1 MKKIKL
7 GLFISLLTLISSSI
21 VFWYSNDS
29 FSSLQSALQSQ
40 NSWNEPYYYFEP
52 VTNNNARHVWTNSWY
67 KWYCDASLNVKVRWI
82 STPYSSLSFYVK
94 FDPSLLQNFAWVA
107 NTSVWAFVSQ
117 WINQFA
123 YWRNDLFNLGW
134 VPSAELWWTA
144 ERLGT
149 ISFKPNNTWFNKIW
163 FDLCN
168 SEWWNCTPY
177 EQTTSVQLWLAYT
190 TLLNSSNSLWS
201 VKWAIYDLYAWPCT
215 PDTNAPTIT
224 GILNNKVYTW
234 VQTLTWLIY
243 DRSTSNWDYWF
254 NWHTYSE
261 TWVNYVQYGNSSQT
275 KKMDNQEWVDH
286 SLTTV
291 SISCPTCGWSDQRL
305 SPTHTANAWTTDRNI
320 KTWDSNDRWYVVSF
334 TTPDLKLE
342 RPTTVTMTGC
352 DLPNETWAIHCTSQ
366 QFTFNKT
373 TKPTITGMYNT
384 NGVEW
389 RTDNV
394 FPSRTNEYM
403 ITVSD
408 NPAWISV
415 RSVRISFDAAADLS
429 GNTTPAYVLSGSD
442 LNITESWTVT
452 DYGVRTIYEVRFNPL
467 YDLLEWTQTKMTVY
481 VEDYVWNT
489 GSKVFNLN
497 TRWACSSFGGCRDYL
512 NINHF
517 WEDNIIK
524 LFSGLNIV
532 VTWTDMN
539 SIYPYLT
546 WETLFCGSPW
556 TGATLTPEWKMN
568 LYTRGDVHIK
578 NSLTITGSI
587 QNMYKA
593 ENSDDLDYDTNKTSD
608 SRSLVDRIDVK

>member
-1 MKKIKL
+1 MKKL
-7 GLFISLLTLISSSI
+7 NLCNGLCSFVLMSLFSLAFTVAS
-21 VFWYSNDS
+21 YDS
-29 FSSLQSALQSQ
+29 LYEALQSWIQ
-40 NSWNEPYYYFEP
+40 CD
-52 VTNNNARHVWTNSWY
+52 TNNQCIYITPNTTKNWWYTSGSSISWFKFYCNGWIYIKPTKTDYSVVHWYLNFDTAVLTSRVFNVSDYLLNWDLTNTDTDLPWMWWSTYWA
-67 KWYCDASLNVKVRWI
+67 KATIGRFDFIPNTQSDVIWIDVCDKNR
-82 STPYSSLSFYVK
+82 
-94 FDPSLLQNFAWVA
+94 
-107 NTSVWAFVSQ
+107 
-117 WINQFA
+117 
-123 YWRNDLFNLGW
+123 
-134 VPSAELWWTA
+134 
-144 ERLGT
+144 
-149 ISFKPNNTWFNKIW
+149 
-163 FDLCN
+163 
-168 SEWWNCTPY
+168 NCTPY
-177 EQTTSVQLWLAYT
+177 SPTTSTLWDLTFLYPGSQQNR
-190 TLLNSSNSLWS
+190 LSS

-215 PDTNAPTIT
+215 PDTNKPTISST
-224 GILNNKVYTW
+224 IDNKVYTW

-243 DRSTSNWDYWF
+243 DISTSTWNYWF

-261 TWVNYVQYGNSSQT
+261 TWVNYVQYDNTQS
-275 KKMDNQEWVDH
+275 KKMDNQQWID
-286 SLTTV
+286 SRTINV
-291 SISCPTCGWSDQRL
+291 SISCSDCGWSQATQSL
-305 SPTHTANAWTTDRNI
+305 TTTKSANAWTTDRNV
-320 KTWDSNDRWYVVSF
+320 KTWDNHDRWYLVSF
-334 TTPDLKLE
+334 ATPDLKLE

-415 RSVRISFDAAADLS
+415 WSVRISFDAAADLS

-512 NINHF
+512 NIKHF
-517 WEDNIIK
+517 SELDVTK
-524 LFSGLNIV
+524 LFSGLTIV

-546 WETLFCGSPW
+546 WDTLFCGSPW

-568 LYTRGDVHIK
+568 LYTRGDAHK
-578 NSLTITGSI
+578 KDSLTITGSI